1 MYGRQK
7 NLHEVKELF
16 TIKTDPNNTTVGEA
30 VHTILE
36 YVEFPKIVR
45 SGQVCITYNRISQD
59 KKSKKNST
67 TLSYL
72 FDYHDFVRR
81 KAFPKSLLMKQ
92 FLINGVTSIKIISI
106 RGYECYKITLTNRDY
121 LYDNIN
127 ADKKDYIIDLFSEET
142 DNEKKRKHIE
152 KLLLEEAKV

>member
-1 MYGRQK
+1 
-7 NLHEVKELF
+7 
-16 TIKTDPNNTTVGEA
+16 
-30 VHTILE
+30 
-36 YVEFPKIVR
+36 
-45 SGQVCITYNRISQD
+45 
-59 KKSKKNST
+59 
-67 TLSYL
+67 
-72 FDYHDFVRR
+72 
-81 KAFPKSLLMKQ
+81 MKQ

>member
-92 FLINGVTSIKIISI
+92 FLINGVTSIRFISI
-106 RGYECYKITLTNRDY
+106 RGYDCYRIILTDRDY
-121 LYDNIN
+121 LYDDVDY
-127 ADKKDYIIDLFSEET
+127 DKKDYMIDLFSEET
-142 DNEKKRKHIE
+142 ENERKRRELNE
-152 KLLLEEAKV
+152 KLLKEANR